1 MTNPIGIVLVI
12 DDQPE
17 MRQLFQRVLE
27 HQGHRVVCAGNGQE
41 GLRALQTCP
50 AQVVLLD
57 MAMPEMDGLT
67 FLRALRNQPKWKEL
81 PVIIL
86 SGLMSAEQVAAARSL
101 GVTDQLVKAQFSM
114 RELRALVARHLPSVS
129 SNNLSMASG

>member
-1 MTNPIGIVLVI
+1 M
-12 DDQPE
+12 
-17 MRQLFQRVLE
+17 
-27 HQGHRVVCAGNGQE
+27 
-41 GLRALQTCP
+41 QTCP

>member
-1 MTNPIGIVLVI
+1 MGTVLVI

-27 HQGHRVVCAGNGQE
+27 RQGHRVVCAGNGQE
-41 GLRALQTCP
+41 GLRALQSCP
-50 AQVVLLD
+50 AEVVLLD
-57 MAMPEMDGLT
+57 MAMPEMDGLS
-67 FLRALRNQPKWKEL
+67 FLRTLRQQPRWKQL

-86 SGLMSAEQVAAARSL
+86 SGLMSPEQVAAARAL

-114 RELRALVARHLPSVS
+114 RELRALVARHLPSAQTS
-129 SNNLSMASG
+129 SPSMASA

>member
-1 MTNPIGIVLVI
+1 MGTVLVI

-41 GLRALQTCP
+41 GLRVLQSCP

-57 MAMPEMDGLT
+57 MAMPEMDGLS
-67 FLRALRNQPKWKEL
+67 FLRALRQQPGWEQL

-86 SGLMSAEQVAAARSL
+86 SGLMSPEQVAAARAL
-101 GVTDQLVKAQFSM
+101 GVADQLVKAQFSM
-114 RELRALVARHLPSVS
+114 RELRALVARHLPSVET
-129 SNNLSMASG
+129 NNLSMASQ